1 MVFDK
6 QNLFSEDQAITA
18 TARSSNVI
26 DLGAVA
32 AAAAIGKND
41 LDVEVVVQVT
51 TAFDS
56 AADDG
61 TLVVALM
68 TDSDAVIGTGGVVL
82 HQTAAIAEAALVA
95 GYQFSLGKIPV
106 NALRYIDLN
115 FTVAGSGDFTAGNI
129 MAGLVLTRQ
138 TNNA

>member
-1 MVFDK
+1 MILDK
-6 QNLFSEDQAITA
+6 QNLLSEDQAITA
-18 TARSSNVI
+18 TARSTNVI
-26 DLGAVA
+26 DLGALGISKGDA
-32 AAAAIGKND
+32 
-41 LDVEVVVQVT
+41 DVEVFVQVT

-68 TDSDAVIGTGGVVL
+68 TDSDATIGTGGVVL
-82 HQTAAIAEAALVA
+82 YQTAAIAEATLVA

-115 FTVAGSGDFTAGNI
+115 YTVDGTGNFTAGKVT
-129 MAGLVLTRQ
+129 AGLILDRQ